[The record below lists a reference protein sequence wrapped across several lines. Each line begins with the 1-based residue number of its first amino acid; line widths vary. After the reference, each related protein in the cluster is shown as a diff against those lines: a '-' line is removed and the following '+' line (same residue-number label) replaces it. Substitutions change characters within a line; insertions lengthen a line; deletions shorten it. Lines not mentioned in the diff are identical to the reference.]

1 VTDVIVIGA
10 GLAGLTAAAL
20 LAKRGLRVVVID
32 KSYNP
37 GGTCGTFKRDDVIF
51 DQGSSMLYG
60 FGEQGFNA
68 HAFAFN
74 CLEEPIDMV
83 KHELLYCVNFNG
95 HRVRFWPDV
104 DKFVGELAGIFP
116 SQREQLRR
124 FYRDMLVLYQ
134 HVIVDNPA
142 YTTPDETPP
151 KRALLSFLRHPGSYI
166 RFLSY
171 LNRSA
176 RSLLEQ
182 YFTDPEIFKFFDKL
196 TSTYCYTTLAES
208 PAVLAAVMFVDNH
221 VGGSYYPAGS
231 TVFLPGKLEK
241 VIEEHGGE
249 MVLEQEVVRIL
260 FQDGKPAGVA
270 LADGRELYATN
281 LIYSGTV
288 RNLYGKLIDAE
299 HATQAKVAWAKGQV
313 LSYPSVVLYASVD
326 RDSIPEGTAPIEM
339 LIGNPDELDE
349 SEVTVYIPSIDDHTL
364 CDPNTH
370 VVIAI
375 GPTFERWDRSDAD
388 GYRAQKD
395 KEQQR
400 LIGVLERRFPGI
412 GERIRYAEL
421 ASPCT
426 IERYTLK
433 NGGSVAGPK
442 QMLGQHM
449 LRRQHTRT
457 RWDTLYCCGEATVLG
472 TGTPAVT
479 TSGISAANA
488 VLKKMGLAPFVHR
501 QGMPNYVRLLQPPV
515 TYDDLYRDDP
525 AELRAIERKAAACQY
540 CEHPTCSADL
550 DIRGV
555 MRRVTV
561 GNLVGAKRLTT
572 AFFAGSSPEGA
583 QARLEECEARCIKR
597 NAGKPPVAIAEVCH
611 YLLNHH

>member
-1 VTDVIVIGA
+1 VADVIVIGA
-10 GLAGLTAAAL
+10 GLAGLTAASL
-20 LAKRGLRVVVID
+20 LAKRGLQVLVID

-37 GGTCGTFKRDDVIF
+37 GGACGTFKRGDVIF

-60 FGEQGFNA
+60 FGERGFNA
-68 HAFAFN
+68 HAFVFD
-74 CLEEPIDMV
+74 CLQEPIDMV
-83 KHELLYCVNFNG
+83 KHELLYCVNFRG
-95 HRVRFWPDV
+95 HRVKFWPDV
-104 DKFVGELAGIFP
+104 DKFVEELAGVFP
-116 SQREQLRR
+116 SQRAHLQR
-124 FYRDMLVLYQ
+124 FYRDLRVIYQ
-134 HVIVDNPA
+134 HVMVENPA

-151 KRALLSFLRHPGSYI
+151 MQAMASVLRHPGSYI

-208 PAVLAAVMFVDNH
+208 PAVLAAVMFIDNH

-249 MVLEQEVVRIL
+249 MLLEQEVVRIL
-260 FQDGKPAGVA
+260 FKDGKPAGVA
-270 LADGRELYATN
+270 LGDGREIYAAN

-288 RNLYGKLIDAE
+288 RNLYGKLIEAE
-299 HATQAKVAWAKGQV
+299 YATPAKVAWAANQV
-313 LSYPSVVLYASVD
+313 LSYPSVVLYASVE
-326 RDSIPEGTAPIEM
+326 RDGIPDDTAPIEM
-339 LIGNPDELDE
+339 LIGNPDQLDE
-349 SEVTVYIPSIDDHTL
+349 GEVTVYIPSIDDHTL
-364 CDPNTH
+364 CDPDTH

-375 GPTFERWDRSDAD
+375 GPTFERWDRSDDTA
-388 GYRAQKD
+388 YQSQKVR
-395 KEQQR
+395 EQQR

-412 GERIRYAEL
+412 SGRVRYAEI
-421 ASPCT
+421 ATPCT

-433 NGGSVAGPK
+433 DGGSVAGPK

-488 VLKKMGLAPFVHR
+488 LLKKLGMAPYVHR
-501 QGMPNYVRLLQPPV
+501 RGMRNYVRILQPPV
-515 TYDDLYRDDP
+515 THNDLYSDDPDDLRTI
-525 AELRAIERKAAACQY
+525 RQKAAMCQY
-540 CEHPTCSADL
+540 CEHPTCSGDL
-550 DIRGV
+550 DIRGM

-561 GNLVGAKRLTT
+561 GNLVGAKRLANGFQTRFT
-572 AFFAGSSPEGA
+572 PEGA
-583 QARLEECEARCIKR
+583 QTALAECEARCIRR
-597 NAGKPPVAIAEVCH
+597 NADKAPVAIVDIYR
-611 YLLNHH
+611 YLLNQH